1 LGEIADWLVEIH
13 TSLLNFLYHKST
25 KKKLFAPLNEL
36 IRFAMSVL
44 EISEKDFLTGA
55 RKGIQKSR
63 LLSIARES
71 GLTMK
76 ELSSFLRISTRSI
89 QEKESNQLIAPGAS
103 ERALY
108 IARLF
113 NSGIKVFGSRE
124 KFYRWLNTKNQAMGA
139 EKPVSYL
146 DTFSGIQ
153 LVMDELNAIE
163 YGFSA

>member
-1 LGEIADWLVEIH
+1 MNA
-13 TSLLNFLYHKST
+13 
-25 KKKLFAPLNEL
+25 
-36 IRFAMSVL
+36 L
-44 EISEKDFLTGA
+44 EISEKDFLIGA

-71 GLTMK
+71 GLTLK
-76 ELSSFLRISTRSI
+76 ELSSYLRISTRSI
-89 QEKESNQLIAPGAS
+89 QEKEPSQLIAPGPS

-108 IARLF
+108 IAKLF
-113 NSGIKVFGSRE
+113 KTGIDLFGSKE
-124 KFYRWLNTKNQAMGA
+124 KFHSWLNSENTVMGN

-153 LVMDELNAIE
+153 LVLDELNAIE

>member
-1 LGEIADWLVEIH
+1 MNA
-13 TSLLNFLYHKST
+13 
-25 KKKLFAPLNEL
+25 
-36 IRFAMSVL
+36 L
-44 EISEKDFLTGA
+44 EISEKDFLIGA

-71 GLTMK
+71 GLTLK
-76 ELSSFLRISTRSI
+76 ELSSYLRISTRSI
-89 QEKESNQLIAPGAS
+89 QEKEPSQLIAPGPS

-108 IARLF
+108 IAKLF
-113 NSGIKVFGSRE
+113 KSGIDLFGSKE
-124 KFYRWLNTKNQAMGA
+124 KFHSWLNSDNTVMGN

-153 LVMDELNAIE
+153 LVLDELNAIE

>member
-1 LGEIADWLVEIH
+1 MKA
-13 TSLLNFLYHKST
+13 
-25 KKKLFAPLNEL
+25 
-36 IRFAMSVL
+36 L
-44 EISEKDFLTGA
+44 EISEKEFLTGA
-55 RKGIQKSR
+55 RIGIQKSR

-76 ELSSFLRISTRSI
+76 ELSSYLRISTRSI
-89 QEKESNQLIAPGAS
+89 QEKELSQLIAPGPS

-108 IARLF
+108 IAKLF
-113 NSGIKVFGSRE
+113 KSGIDTFGNRD
-124 KFYRWLNTKNQAMGA
+124 KFHNWLNSVNPAMGG

-153 LVMDELNAIE
+153 LVLDELNAIE

>member
-1 LGEIADWLVEIH
+1 MNA
-13 TSLLNFLYHKST
+13 
-25 KKKLFAPLNEL
+25 
-36 IRFAMSVL
+36 L
-44 EISEKDFLTGA
+44 EISEKDFLIGA

-71 GLTMK
+71 GLTLK
-76 ELSSFLRISTRSI
+76 ELSSYLRISTRSI
-89 QEKESNQLIAPGAS
+89 QEKEPSQLIAPGPS

-108 IARLF
+108 IAKLF
-113 NSGIKVFGSRE
+113 KSGIDLFGSKE
-124 KFYRWLNTKNQAMGA
+124 KFHSWLNSENTVMGN

-153 LVMDELNAIE
+153 FVLDELNAIE

>member
-1 LGEIADWLVEIH
+1 
-13 TSLLNFLYHKST
+13 
-25 KKKLFAPLNEL
+25 
-36 IRFAMSVL
+36 MSAL
-44 EISEKDFLTGA
+44 EISENDFLMEA
-55 RKGIQKSR
+55 RKGIRKSR
-63 LLSIARES
+63 LLSIARET
-71 GLTMK
+71 GLTLK

-89 QEKESNQLIAPGAS
+89 QEKEPTQLIAPGPS

-113 NSGIKVFGSRE
+113 NSGIKVFGSRD
-124 KFYRWLNTKNQAMGA
+124 KFYRWLHSENQVLGGA
-139 EKPVSYL
+139 KPVSYL

>member
-1 LGEIADWLVEIH
+1 
-13 TSLLNFLYHKST
+13 
-25 KKKLFAPLNEL
+25 
-36 IRFAMSVL
+36 MSAL
-44 EISEKDFLTGA
+44 EISEKDFLIGA
-55 RKGIQKSR
+55 RNGIQKSR

-71 GLTMK
+71 GLTLK
-76 ELSSFLRISTRSI
+76 ELSSYLRISTRSI
-89 QEKESNQLIAPGAS
+89 QEKEPSQLIAPGPS

-108 IARLF
+108 IAKLF
-113 NSGIKVFGSRE
+113 RKGIDIFGSRD
-124 KFYRWLNTKNQAMGA
+124 KFYNWLNSESVAMGG

>member
-1 LGEIADWLVEIH
+1 
-13 TSLLNFLYHKST
+13 
-25 KKKLFAPLNEL
+25 
-36 IRFAMSVL
+36 MSAL
-44 EISEKDFLTGA
+44 EISDKDFLIGA
-55 RKGIQKSR
+55 KNGIQKSK

-71 GLTMK
+71 GLTLT
-76 ELSSFLRISTRSI
+76 ELSSYLRISTRSI
-89 QEKESNQLIAPGAS
+89 QEKEPSQLIPPGPS

-113 NSGIKVFGSRE
+113 NMGFGVFGSQE
-124 KFYRWLNTKNQAMGA
+124 KFKNWLNTDNHAMGG

-153 LVMDELNAIE
+153 MVMDELNAIE

>member
-1 LGEIADWLVEIH
+1 M
-13 TSLLNFLYHKST
+13 N
-25 KKKLFAPLNEL
+25 
-36 IRFAMSVL
+36 AM
-44 EISEKDFLTGA
+44 EISEKDFLIGA

-63 LLSIARES
+63 LLSIAKES
-71 GLTMK
+71 GLTLK
-76 ELSSFLRISTRSI
+76 ELSSYLRISTRSI
-89 QEKESNQLIAPGAS
+89 QEKEPSQLIAPGPS

-108 IARLF
+108 IAKLF
-113 NSGIKVFGSRE
+113 KLGFDIFGSRD
-124 KFYRWLNTKNQAMGA
+124 KFHGWLNSENSVMGG